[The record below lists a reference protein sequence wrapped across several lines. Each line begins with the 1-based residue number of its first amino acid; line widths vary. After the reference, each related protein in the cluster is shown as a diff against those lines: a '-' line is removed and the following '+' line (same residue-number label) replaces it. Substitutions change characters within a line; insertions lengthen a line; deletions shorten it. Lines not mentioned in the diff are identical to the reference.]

1 MDKLKAVND
10 SDWKLIIKKYGQV
23 VDWVEKYG
31 RGRIQIRDARES
43 AFSIFINA
51 GHPSAGM
58 RYELYIRK
66 HKNAY
71 LAHFRG
77 IRARKLALGEKTIND
92 FRINKYG
99 NIENL
104 LQDSQVI
111 TWLTSAPTGL
121 EEAHSQ
127 TKNDLSGRHT
137 VNWSTSHTS
146 KQAQVLNIG
155 TGTDIASLA
164 DQIDGETWAID
175 ELRATVEAYLDM
187 MACDRAGTPYVKK
200 WHYEKLAAK
209 FGRTEKA
216 FEYRMQNISY
226 ILTLM
231 GRDWLTGLKPAKNVG
246 TNVAAQIERLIAEVE
261 GRQVVP
267 IVAFEIAV
275 REDVKKKQLPVP
287 KGSSNPNQVTST
299 STQYARDPAV
309 KAWVLKQ
316 AGGICECC
324 KQLAP
329 FNGSDG
335 LPYLEVHHVR
345 TLANKGSDRVSNTIA
360 ACPNCH
366 RELHY
371 GEQSKELIERL
382 YLSINRLVRE

>member
-10 SDWKLIIKKYGQV
+10 SDWKLILNKYGQI
-23 VDWVEKYG
+23 VDWMGKYG
-31 RGRIQIRDARES
+31 RGRSQIRDARENV
-43 AFSIFINA
+43 FSIFINA

-66 HKNAY
+66 HKDTY

-77 IRARKLALGEKTIND
+77 IRTGKLVSGEKAIND

-104 LQDSQVI
+104 LQDGQVT
-111 TWLTSAPTGL
+111 TWLASAPIGL
-121 EEAHSQ
+121 DGAISQ
-127 TKNDLSGRHT
+127 ATKDLSGKNA
-137 VNWSTSHTS
+137 VDLSASQPS
-146 KQAQVLNIG
+146 KQAQDPNIG
-155 TGTDIASLA
+155 AGTGIASLT
-164 DQIDGETWAID
+164 DEIDGEAWAMD

-200 WHYEKLAAK
+200 RHYEKLAAK
-209 FGRTEKA
+209 FGRTAKA